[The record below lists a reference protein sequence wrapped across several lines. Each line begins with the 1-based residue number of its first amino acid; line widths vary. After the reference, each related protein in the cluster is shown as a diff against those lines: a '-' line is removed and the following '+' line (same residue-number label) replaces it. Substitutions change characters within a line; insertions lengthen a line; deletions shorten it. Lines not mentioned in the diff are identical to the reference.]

1 MAALERVRSG
11 LLIHNM
17 EVPVVALLQF
27 QKYLQLK
34 FSDVEHYSM
43 KVAGMLTAL
52 LQLCWRG
59 QYLHT
64 NLSVGLL
71 KLVLVEES
79 VITIVLTYSPY
90 VAIKSFKQF

>member
-1 MAALERVRSG
+1 MCCIRVAALKRVRSG

-17 EVPVVALLQF
+17 EVPDVALLQF

-52 LQLCWRG
+52 LQLCWCG
-59 QYLHT
+59 QYLH
-64 NLSVGLL
+64 
-71 KLVLVEES
+71 KLVS
-79 VITIVLTYSPY
+79 W
-90 VAIKSFKQF
+90 SFTVSSC

>member
-1 MAALERVRSG
+1 M
-11 LLIHNM
+11 
-17 EVPVVALLQF
+17 ALLQF

-52 LQLCWRG
+52 LQLCWCG
-59 QYLHT
+59 QYLH
-64 NLSVGLL
+64 
-71 KLVLVEES
+71 KLVSWSFTVSSCEES

-90 VAIKSFKQF
+90 VAITSFK